1 MSKQYFNNLRV
12 SLCRDL
18 LVIENNHQSM
28 QNANI
33 DCQFPLSNL
42 CRCKVKR
49 RAFVLVHTPHVGLA
63 LQMGKIVI
71 DLHWLYIYDVRLQ
84 AIFRNLL
91 SRQDPLKQ
99 LCVVCARRYLRDSN
113 NDSEIKLSQV
123 EFTMPWILLVMFIVH
138 VDCKHLEFSLC
149 YRGLQSIPVVRNILV
164 VSAGTFVKQAS
175 LS

>member
-1 MSKQYFNNLRV
+1 MSIVQPLP
-12 SLCRDL
+12 L
-18 LVIENNHQSM
+18 QSEAPCVCARPYSARWLGP
-28 QNANI
+28 ANG
-33 DCQFPLSNL
+33 Q
-42 CRCKVKR
+42 
-49 RAFVLVHTPHVGLA
+49 
-63 LQMGKIVI
+63 IVI

-123 EFTMPWILLVMFIVH
+123 EFTIPWILLVMFIVH
-138 VDCKHLEFSLC
+138 VEHLEFSLC

-175 LS
+175 LSWSRGIRTFITTFL